1 MAGED
6 TVRVVPFEVRRA
18 GDATVE
24 VGDSLTGNRRGLRG
38 WSEAVNVIGGW
49 RSACACRTQV
59 ANWEAYLGRL
69 GSTVS
74 RYGEHLR
81 KVADAYERCD
91 REAAEALG
99 VGLPTN
105 GPSDVRIR
113 PGRVPA

>member
-18 GDATVE
+18 GDAAVD
-24 VGDSLTGNRRGLRG
+24 VGDSLTCTGRGLRG
-38 WSEAVNVIGGW
+38 WSGAVKAIGGW
-49 RSACACRTQV
+49 RSAGAYRTQV

-99 VGLPTN
+99 VGLPAD
-105 GPSDVRIR
+105 GPSDVRTR